1 MTRAHVL
8 AVLGLLWAAPAEA
21 HCYSIW
27 HYRSPQRCSA
37 RSPSGLLA
45 LRSAPARAAPGK
57 QLPAPV
63 APLPPYHPKGDTPL
77 DEAAQRAVALDALR
91 HALNAMEL
99 IR

>member
-1 MTRAHVL
+1 MTRALVL

-27 HYRSPQRCSA
+27 HYRSPQRCA
-37 RSPSGLLA
+37 IRVHGPEIRA
-45 LRSAPARAAPGK
+45 LR
-57 QLPAPV
+57 PAPV
-63 APLPPYHPKGDTPL
+63 RRVALAPPSAPVVL
-77 DEAAQRAVALDALR
+77 DEAAERAVALDALR